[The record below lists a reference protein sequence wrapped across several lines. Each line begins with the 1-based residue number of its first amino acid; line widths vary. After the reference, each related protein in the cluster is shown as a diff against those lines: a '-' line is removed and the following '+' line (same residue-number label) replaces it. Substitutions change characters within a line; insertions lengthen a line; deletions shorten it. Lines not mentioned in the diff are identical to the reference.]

1 MIMIHEMPENGLIE
15 IKYDNFLSTNLNK
28 NILGI

>member
-15 IKYDNFLSTNLNK
+15 IKYDILSTNLNK